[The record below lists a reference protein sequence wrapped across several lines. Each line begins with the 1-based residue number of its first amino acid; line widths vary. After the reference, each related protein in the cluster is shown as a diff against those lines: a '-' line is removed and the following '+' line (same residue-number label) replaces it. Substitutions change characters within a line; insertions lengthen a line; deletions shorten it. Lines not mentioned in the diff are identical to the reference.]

1 MNIVFNKLT
10 IENFMS
16 IGKLELEFN
25 KLGYVLVE
33 GKNASTTDNAKSNG
47 SGKSSV
53 WEALTWCL
61 TGDTIRGCKN
71 VQNLNSKEGALVTV
85 EFLLDNNF
93 FIITRAKNHSIY
105 KSNLLINFNGQ
116 DVSGKGIKESTNI
129 LQSYLGDLTATV
141 INSVII
147 LGQGLPSKF
156 TNNTPSGRKEILES
170 LSKSD
175 FMINDLKER
184 IQKREIELKTDL
196 RSQQDLQISNNS
208 KLDLLNKQLQSYQQE
223 LQTLPSKVTLSEKNN
238 TILADLQITQ
248 EQLIHKR
255 NDLNSL
261 LQQKTSIQESQLS
274 IAAKQQAE
282 IVNVEEE
289 FNEIIN
295 PLGVEIAQVQTQIN
309 YLQNHILEVN
319 NIKDICPTCGQHLP
333 NVFKP
338 DVSKEI
344 EDINSLK
351 NSLNELNTK
360 KAEHLQNKTTLI
372 NNIKGKYTLQINNL
386 QQEYTKQENIISE
399 LNTSIT
405 ELTNKEKYLLTN
417 QANILSQIQT
427 LDELSNRLSN
437 SIAITN
443 TQIEDLTKEVSK
455 ISANIS
461 KLNQRLD
468 IIKKFD
474 TIIKRDF
481 RGYLLKEVIAYID
494 KKAKEYSLQ
503 VFGHSCL
510 DILLEGNNISIV
522 YINKEYEML
531 SGGEKQK
538 LDLIIQ
544 FALRDMLCK
553 YLNFSCNILVL
564 DEIFDNLDSTGCDS
578 IISLILHSLKDIE
591 NVFIISHHAEE
602 LNIPSDITLT
612 IEKNKEGNSYLRYAV

>member
-16 IGKLELEFN
+16 IGKMKLEFN

-33 GKNASTTDNAKSNG
+33 GKNTTTADNAKSNG

-71 VQNLNSKEGALVTV
+71 IQNLNSKEGALVTV
-85 EFLLDNNF
+85 EFLLDNDF
-93 FIITRAKNHSIY
+93 FVITRAKNHSVY

-141 INSVII
+141 INSVIV

>member
-129 LQSYLGDLTATV
+129 LQSYLGELTATV

-372 NNIKGKYTLQINNL
+372 NNIKSKYTLQINNL

-417 QANILSQIQT
+417 QANVLSQIQT

-437 SIAITN
+437 SIATTN
-443 TQIEDLTKEVSK
+443 TQIEDLTKEASK

-564 DEIFDNLDSTGCDS
+564 DEIFDSIDYDGCQHVIDFIINNLQS
-578 IISLILHSLKDIE
+578 IQ
-591 NVFIISHHAEE
+591 NVFIITHRPDLE
-602 LNIPSDITLT
+602 LPVDSTIT
-612 IEKNKEGNSYLRYAV
+612 IVKNSEGISYIK

>member
-238 TILADLQITQ
+238 AILADLQITQ

-417 QANILSQIQT
+417 QANVLSQIQT

-437 SIAITN
+437 SIATTN

-591 NVFIISHHAEE
+591 NVFVISHHAEE